1 MLDREMSNKL
11 PDSILRYANMISS
24 AQQFYNEAAACRA
37 QAERCSNQADRDSW
51 MRLAKEWAELALA
64 AERGQIFRR

>member
-1 MLDREMSNKL
+1 MRNEL
-11 PDSILRYANMISS
+11 PDSILRYANMTSS

-37 QAERCSNQADRDSW
+37 EAARSSNQADRDSW